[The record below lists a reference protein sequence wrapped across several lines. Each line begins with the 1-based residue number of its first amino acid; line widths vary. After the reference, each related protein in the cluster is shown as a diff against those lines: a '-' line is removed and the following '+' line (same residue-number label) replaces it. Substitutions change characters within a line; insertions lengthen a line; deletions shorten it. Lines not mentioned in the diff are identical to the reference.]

1 MWFFVSGFF
10 HLVAVF
16 SRFIHIAAYI
26 STTILWQNNISWYGF
41 LFICLSINRH
51 LDSFHFLATINSVA
65 MNMHVHTSTLK
76 DKALPLAKS
85 GKQGMQIRDMG

>member
-16 SRFIHIAAYI
+16 SRFIHIAANI
-26 STTILWQNNISWYGF
+26 STSILWQNNISWYGF

-51 LDSFHFLATINSVA
+51 LDCFHFLATINSVA
-65 MNMHVHTSTLK
+65 MNMYVHTSTLM

-85 GKQGMQIRDMG
+85 GKQCMHIGDMG

>member
-51 LDSFHFLATINSVA
+51 LDCFLFLATINSAA
-65 MNMHVHTSTLK
+65 MNTHVHTSTLK

-85 GKQGMQIRDMG
+85 GKQGMHIRDMG

>member
-26 STTILWQNNISWYGF
+26 STTILWQNSISWYGF

-51 LDSFHFLATINSVA
+51 LDCFLFLATINSAA

-85 GKQGMQIRDMG
+85 GKQGMHIRDMG

>member
-1 MWFFVSGFF
+1 
-10 HLVAVF
+10 
-16 SRFIHIAAYI
+16 
-26 STTILWQNNISWYGF
+26 
-41 LFICLSINRH
+41 
-51 LDSFHFLATINSVA
+51 